1 MDYIRFHALR
11 QPQSIAVTDLKFER
25 QLNYQALD
33 GLVAGCTRILAQQG
47 VAEGERVACLAK
59 NRLEFVALQFAC
71 ARLGAIFVP
80 LNWRLSAGEVAAVI
94 KDCEPM
100 LVYADDLAQSLG
112 VAAQDIEGLYQ
123 QCLAAEPLRPGQK
136 SADLASLMLYT
147 SGTTG
152 APKGVMLSER
162 NLNESGI
169 NSTLVCEVDGS
180 SHYLCESP
188 MFHIIGMVSSIRPVF
203 MRGAQVTIS
212 DGFIPA
218 RTFARLS
225 DPDMKIS
232 HYFCV
237 PQMALG
243 LRAVEGFDASK
254 MLGMKA
260 LFTGGAPHPEAQIR
274 DWLNDGI
281 AIVDGFGMSEAGTL
295 FGMPVA
301 RKLIDQKAGSV
312 GIATPRIQA
321 RLVDDENQVVG
332 INTPGELHLKGD
344 NITLGYWRRE
354 AEFNTSFSEDGWF
367 KTGDI
372 LRRDAD
378 GYYFVTDRKK
388 DMFISGGENVYPV
401 EIEAQLAK
409 YPGVTE
415 LAVIGVPDEKWGE
428 VGCLY
433 YVAEQTDISLA
444 DLEAYLATRL
454 ARYKIPKQ
462 LRPLKALP
470 RNGLGKLK
478 RHELRNL
485 YAAG

>member
-11 QPQSIAVTDLKFER
+11 QPRSIAVTDLKFER
-25 QLNYQALD
+25 QLSYQALD
-33 GLVAGCTRILAQQG
+33 RLVAGCTSLLAQQAVG
-47 VAEGERVACLAK
+47 EGERVACLAK

-80 LNWRLSAGEVAAVI
+80 LNWRLSPGEVAAVL

-100 LVYADDLAQSLG
+100 LVYADELAQSLN
-112 VAAQDIEGLYQ
+112 VEAQDIATLYQ
-123 QCLAAEPLRPGQK
+123 QCLAAEPIWPEQK

-203 MRGAQVTIS
+203 MRGAQVSIS

-225 DPDMKIS
+225 DPGLNIS

-243 LRAVEGFDASK
+243 LRAVEGFDATKLS
-254 MLGMKA
+254 GMKA
-260 LFTGGAPHPEAQIR
+260 IFTGGAPHPEAQIR

-295 FGMPVA
+295 FGMPLE
-301 RKLIDQKAGSV
+301 RKLIDAKAGSV

-321 RLVDDENQVVG
+321 RLVDDNNQVVG

-354 AEFNTSFSEDGWF
+354 AEFNASFSDDGWF

-372 LRRDAD
+372 LKRDAD

-433 YVAEQTDISLA
+433 YVAKQADISLEE
-444 DLEAYLATRL
+444 LEAYLSPRL
-454 ARYKIPKQ
+454 ARYKIPKL
-462 LRPLKALP
+462 LRPLKVLP

-485 YAAG
+485 YAVS